1 MRRREHGLRTCTGE
15 VRSGYQIGA
24 GRAMIRRGMM
34 RSVSLGRLLLDTG
47 VITQA
52 VLEEALAIQKTDK
65 RRLGELLVERG
76 VVHPQELAQLLS
88 HQLSCPWISLAHLDI
103 APEVLSLLPR
113 SLALEHAVVPVHL
126 RMYKGNKVLYVATD
140 DPTDDVALDECGM
153 AAKMAVRPMV
163 AVSIEVR
170 AALARFY
177 GGEMPATP
185 EPPRAVTKPAAPP
198 VPPRS
203 KMTSIRES
211 IEETEILEIEE
222 EPSQKKRAPTIL
234 VLNAPPAFL
243 AECTEAAKSLTATL
257 VDGAIGNA
265 AELVEEHRPCAIVV
279 TDDVYAFDRSSL
291 NRLALDNDAHLVVW
305 SEEVGGRQLEPLLAG
320 AISRWGRS
328 SYEKGAIVDG
338 RYELLRDLSDESN
351 RGTGSRW
358 EVRNV
363 RTARRSLLA
372 LAVRAD
378 DGEENAV
385 AIRREQKALARVT
398 HPGAIELRD
407 AGTTELGDPYIVLE
421 PIEGRA
427 LDGLV
432 VARTR
437 LISDDVCSIVLQ
449 VADVL
454 AAAHAVGVVH
464 RQVGPE
470 NIIVAR
476 DGYGLEHVK
485 LTSWG
490 HATTGDASATEI
502 RLDIEALGVCAFE
515 ALTGKHPKTDEDVEA
530 AGIPRPLATVIARAL
545 ASDDTA
551 FESAKDLAAALLEAV
566 PTSRER
572 TQLLDASPLAR
583 DEMLGPPPSSPGA
596 DQRRYARAPYRTP
609 VRIEVPG
616 IGAVDGRTED
626 ISGGGL
632 LVVTRGTVKEG
643 TEVTVRFAL
652 PLDGRVVSEAAVV
665 KWVRAANVDD
675 SSGLCAIG
683 VAISESSVETQR
695 QIERYVAL
703 MGDGSDTTFTK

>member
-1 MRRREHGLRTCTGE
+1 
-15 VRSGYQIGA
+15 
-24 GRAMIRRGMM
+24 MM
-34 RSVSLGRLLLDTG
+34 RTVSLGRLLVDTG
-47 VITQA
+47 VLTQA
-52 VLEEALAIQKTDK
+52 VLEETLAVQKTDR

-126 RMYKGNKVLYVATD
+126 RMYKGHKVLYVATD

-163 AVSIEVR
+163 AVSVEVR

-177 GGEMPATP
+177 GGELPATP
-185 EPPRAVTKPAAPP
+185 VPPKVAAKPAAPP
-198 VPPRS
+198 IPRS
-203 KMTSIRES
+203 KRKSIRES
-211 IEETEILEIEE
+211 IDETEILEIEE
-222 EPSQKKRAPTIL
+222 EPAAPEKRAPTIL

-243 AECTEAAKSLTATL
+243 AECTESAKSLSATL
-257 VDGAIGNA
+257 VDGQIGA
-265 AELVEEHRPCAIVV
+265 AGELVEEHRPCAIVV
-279 TDDVYAFDRSSL
+279 TDDVYAFDRSGL

-398 HPGAIELRD
+398 HPGAVELRD

-421 PIEGRA
+421 PIEGRT

-432 VARTR
+432 VARTK
-437 LISDDVCSIVLQ
+437 LISEDVCAIVLQ
-449 VADVL
+449 VAEAL
-454 AAAHAVGVVH
+454 GAAHAVGVVH
-464 RQVGPE
+464 RRVVPE
-470 NIIVAR
+470 NIVVSR

-490 HATTGDASATEI
+490 HATTGEVSVTERRI
-502 RLDIEALGVCAFE
+502 DISALGICAFL
-515 ALTGKHPKTDEDVEA
+515 ALVGRPPQPDEDVES
-530 AGIPRPLATVIARAL
+530 AGIPQPLATVIARAL
-545 ASDDTA
+545 APDATA
-551 FESAKDLAAALLEAV
+551 FESMKDLVAALLAAV
-566 PTSRER
+566 PAARER

-583 DEMLGPPPSSPGA
+583 DESLGPPPPSPGA
-596 DQRRYARAPYRTP
+596 DQRRYPRAPYRTP

-632 LVVTRGTVKEG
+632 LVVSRGGIKEG

-665 KWVRAANVDD
+665 KWSRAANPDEAT
-675 SSGLCAIG
+675 GLCAIG
-683 VAISESSVETQR
+683 VAIGEGSAETQR
-695 QIERYVAL
+695 QIERYVTL
-703 MGDGSDTTFTK
+703 MGDGSETTFSS

>member
-1 MRRREHGLRTCTGE
+1 
-15 VRSGYQIGA
+15 
-24 GRAMIRRGMM
+24 MIRRWMM

-47 VITQA
+47 VVTQA
-52 VLEEALAIQKTDK
+52 ALEETLAIQRTDK
-65 RRLGELLVERG
+65 RRLGELLIERG
-76 VVHPQELAQLLS
+76 LVHPQDLAQLLS
-88 HQLSCPWISLAHLDI
+88 HQMSCPWISLAHLDI
-103 APEVLSLLPR
+103 APEILSLLPR
-113 SLALEHAVVPVHL
+113 RLALEHAVVPVHL
-126 RMYKGNKVLYVATD
+126 RISKGQKVLYVATD

-170 AALARFY
+170 TALARFY
-177 GGEMPATP
+177 GGDMPVTP
-185 EPPRAVTKPAAPP
+185 EPPKAVPKPPAPP
-198 VPPRS
+198 IPRA
-203 KMTSIRES
+203 KKTSIRES
-211 IEETEILEIEE
+211 LDETEILEVEE
-222 EPSQKKRAPTIL
+222 TPSQKKRAPTIL
-234 VLNAPPAFL
+234 VLNAPPTFL
-243 AECTEAAKSLTATL
+243 AECKDAAKSLAATL
-257 VDGAIGNA
+257 VDGSIGNA
-265 AELVEEHRPCAIVV
+265 GELVEEHRPCAIVV
-279 TDDVYAFDRSSL
+279 TDDVYAFDRSGL

-305 SEEVGGRQLEPLLAG
+305 SEEVGGRQLEPLLGG

-338 RYELLRDLSDESN
+338 RYELLRELSDDSN

-398 HPGAIELRD
+398 HPGAVELRD

-421 PIEGRA
+421 PVEGRT

-432 VARTR
+432 VTRTK
-437 LISDDVCSIVLQ
+437 LIADDVCSITIQ

-464 RQVGPE
+464 RQVGSE

-490 HATTGDASATEI
+490 HATTGDVSVAEI

-515 ALTGKHPKTDEDVEA
+515 ALTGKHPKADEDVVG
-530 AGIPRPLATVIARAL
+530 AGIAQPLAGVIARAL
-545 ASDDTA
+545 ASDATA
-551 FESAKDLAAALLEAV
+551 FESMKQLVAALLLAV
-566 PTSRER
+566 PTARER

-583 DEMLGPPPSSPGA
+583 DESLGPPPPSPGQE
-596 DQRRYARAPYRTP
+596 QRRYARAPYRTP

-632 LVVTRGTVKEG
+632 LVVSRGGLKEG
-643 TEVTVRFAL
+643 TDVTVRFAL

-665 KWVRAANVDD
+665 KWSRAAHADE

-683 VAISESSVETQR
+683 LAISPDSIETQR

-703 MGDGSDTTFTK
+703 MGDGSETTFST

>member
-1 MRRREHGLRTCTGE
+1 
-15 VRSGYQIGA
+15 
-24 GRAMIRRGMM
+24 MM
-34 RSVSLGRLLLDTG
+34 RTVSLGRLLVDTG
-47 VITQA
+47 VLTQA
-52 VLEEALAIQKTDK
+52 VLEETLAVQKTDR

-103 APEVLSLLPR
+103 APEILSLLPR

-126 RMYKGNKVLYVATD
+126 RMYKGHKVLYVATD

-163 AVSIEVR
+163 AVSVEVR

-177 GGEMPATP
+177 GGDLPATP
-185 EPPRAVTKPAAPP
+185 VPPKVAAKPAAPP
-198 VPPRS
+198 VPRS
-203 KMTSIRES
+203 KRTSIRES
-211 IEETEILEIEE
+211 IEETEILEVEE
-222 EPSQKKRAPTIL
+222 EPAAPEKRAPTIL
-234 VLNAPPAFL
+234 VLNAPPGFL
-243 AECTEAAKSLTATL
+243 AECTESAKTLSATL
-257 VDGAIGNA
+257 VDGQVGA
-265 AELVEEHRPCAIVV
+265 AAALVEEHRPCAIVV
-279 TDDVYAFDRSSL
+279 TDDVYAFDRSGL

-320 AISRWGRS
+320 AIARWGRS

-378 DGEENAV
+378 DGEENAA
-385 AIRREQKALARVT
+385 AIRREQRALARVS
-398 HPGAIELRD
+398 HPGAVELRD

-421 PIEGRA
+421 PIEGRT

-432 VARTR
+432 VARTK
-437 LISDDVCSIVLQ
+437 LISEDVCAIVLQ
-449 VADVL
+449 VADALV
-454 AAAHAVGVVH
+454 AAHAVGVVH
-464 RQVGPE
+464 RRVAPE
-470 NIIVAR
+470 NIVVSR
-476 DGYGLEHVK
+476 DEYGLEHVK

-490 HATTGDASATEI
+490 HATTGAPSTDDV
-502 RLDIEALGVCAFE
+502 RVDLGALGACAFQ
-515 ALTGKHPKTDEDVEA
+515 ALVGRAPKPDEDVET
-530 AGIPRPLATVIARAL
+530 AGIAQPLASVIARAL
-545 ASDDTA
+545 ATDATA
-551 FESAKDLAAALLEAV
+551 FESMKDLVTALVAAAPAA
-566 PTSRER
+566 RER

-583 DEMLGPPPSSPGA
+583 DESLGPPPPSPGA
-596 DQRRYARAPYRTP
+596 DQRKYPRAPYRTP

-616 IGAVDGRTED
+616 VGAVDGRTED

-632 LVVTRGTVKEG
+632 LVVSRGGIKEG

-652 PLDGRVVSEAAVV
+652 PLDGRVVSEGAVV
-665 KWVRAANVDD
+665 KWSRASNPDEAT
-675 SSGLCAIG
+675 GLSAIG
-683 VAISESSVETQR
+683 VAIGEGSAETQR
-695 QIERYVAL
+695 QIERYVSL
-703 MGDGSDTTFTK
+703 MGDGTETSFST

>member
-1 MRRREHGLRTCTGE
+1 
-15 VRSGYQIGA
+15 
-24 GRAMIRRGMM
+24 MM

-47 VITQA
+47 VVTQA
-52 VLEEALAIQKTDK
+52 ALEETLAIQKTDR

-76 VVHPQELAQLLS
+76 LVHPHELAQLLS
-88 HQLSCPWISLAHLDI
+88 HQMSCPWISLAHLDI
-103 APEVLSLLPR
+103 APDILALLPR

-126 RMYKGNKVLYVATD
+126 RIAKGHKVLYVATD

-177 GGEMPATP
+177 GGEMPVMP
-185 EPPRAVTKPAAPP
+185 EPPRAAAKPSVTPSVTPDAPKVAAKPSVTPDPPKVAAKPAAPP
-198 VPPRS
+198 PPRA
-203 KMTSIRES
+203 KKKSIRES
-211 IEETEILEIEE
+211 VDETEILEIEE
-222 EPSQKKRAPTIL
+222 EPPSQKKRAPTIL
-234 VLNAPPAFL
+234 VLNSPPAFL
-243 AECTEAAKSLTATL
+243 AECRDAAKSLSATL

-265 AELVEEHRPCAIVV
+265 GELVEEHRPCAIVV
-279 TDDVYAFDRSSL
+279 TDDVYAFDRSGL

-338 RYELLRDLSDESN
+338 RYELLRDMSDESN

-372 LAVRAD
+372 LAVRTD

-385 AIRREQKALARVT
+385 AIRREQKALTRVS
-398 HPGAIELRD
+398 HPGAVELRD

-421 PIEGRA
+421 PVEGRT

-432 VARTR
+432 VTRTK
-437 LISDDVCSIVLQ
+437 LITDDVCSIALQ

-454 AAAHAVGVVH
+454 TAAHAVGVVH
-464 RQVGPE
+464 RHVASE
-470 NIIVAR
+470 NIVVAR

-490 HATTGDASATEI
+490 HATTGDVSAAEI

-515 ALTGKHPKTDEDVEA
+515 ALTGRPPKAEEDVDG
-530 AGIPRPLATVIARAL
+530 AGIPQPLASVIARAL
-545 ASDDTA
+545 ASDATA
-551 FESAKDLAAALLEAV
+551 FESMKELAAALLKAV
-566 PTSRER
+566 PTARER

-583 DEMLGPPPSSPGA
+583 DESLGPPPPSPGEE
-596 DQRRYARAPYRTP
+596 QRRYARAPYRTP
-609 VRIEVPG
+609 VRVEVPG

-632 LVVTRGTVKEG
+632 LVVSRGGITEG

-652 PLDGRVVSEAAVV
+652 PLDGRIVSESAVV
-665 KWVRAANVDD
+665 KWSRAAQADD

-683 VAISESSVETQR
+683 LAIAASSPETQR
-695 QIERYVAL
+695 QVERYVAL
-703 MGDGSDTTFTK
+703 MGDGTETTFTK